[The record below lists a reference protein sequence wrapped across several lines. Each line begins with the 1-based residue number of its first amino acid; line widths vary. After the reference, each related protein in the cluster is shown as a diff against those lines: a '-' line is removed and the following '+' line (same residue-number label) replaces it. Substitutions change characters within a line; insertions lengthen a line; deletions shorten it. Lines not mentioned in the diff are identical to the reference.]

1 MTQLVQV
8 YKSKR
13 KDEMYLYV
21 DRKGRPGSSA

>member
-21 DRKGRPGSSA
+21 IARKTGPSA